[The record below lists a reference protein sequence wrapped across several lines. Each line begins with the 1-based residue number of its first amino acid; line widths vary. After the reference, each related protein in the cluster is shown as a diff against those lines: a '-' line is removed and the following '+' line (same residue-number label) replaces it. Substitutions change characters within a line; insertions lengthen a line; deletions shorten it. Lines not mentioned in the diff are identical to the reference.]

1 MSHITKFIYFLF
13 TLFFMISCG
22 NDANQGTFQT
32 EFFGN
37 HPNINSF
44 ESIGE
49 ADSEIT
55 FSGRVP
61 FGATSDDVFYRYL
74 FRMAVDDAG
83 RVYLNNDRIQVY
95 NPDGSHLRS
104 IGKQGS
110 GPGEFQVI
118 HNYQIKNNK
127 LYVYDALGFRL
138 SIFSLDDF
146 TLEKE
151 IPLQSPKGMRGFGE
165 FHVYQNGNM
174 LAGYERM
181 KKSVSKTVIIPD
193 EYMHYYVIDNEG
205 NLSNT
210 LSYKTTIEGHYAF
223 ETDRMRASGEIPHDR
238 TTLMAMDE
246 ADRLYMLWTD
256 DLAIK
261 TYTPDGKALN
271 GIYYPIENAAM
282 QEITTR
288 EIIYREIEEAY
299 PTSYPA
305 VKSFLVDDKGH
316 IWVATI
322 PEDQEMYNWVVLNET
337 GEILAKFSW
346 PRNKMIY
353 VVKNDH
359 AYTIE
364 IGENREYKAY
374 SYNISWQK

>member
-1 MSHITKFIYFLF
+1 MKIFPRIVYCSLMMLFIINCSEERYQPLP
-13 TLFFMISCG
+13 
-22 NDANQGTFQT
+22 QT

-37 HPNINSF
+37 HPNINNF

-61 FGATSDDVFYRYL
+61 FGITSDEVFYRYL
-74 FRMAVDDAG
+74 FRMAVDDSG

-104 IGKQGS
+104 IGKKGS

-118 HNYQIKNNK
+118 HNYRIKNNK

-146 TLEKE
+146 SLEKE
-151 IPLQSPKGMRGFGE
+151 IPLQSPKGLRGFGE

-174 LAGYERM
+174 LAGFERM
-181 KKSVSKTVIIPD
+181 KKSVSKTVIKPD

-223 ETDRMRASGEIPHDR
+223 ETDRMRASGQIPHDR

-246 ADRLYMLWTD
+246 DDRLYMLWTD

-322 PEDQEMYNWVVLNET
+322 PENQEKYNWLVLNDT
-337 GEILAKFSW
+337 GEILATFSL

-353 VVKNDH
+353 VVKNNH